1 MSERRPEAPL
11 QVWSRPAIGVD
22 IGGTK
27 VAAGLVDTDGRV
39 LSRARRET
47 PHRSTSPQVV
57 EDTIAEVIT
66 EPARGVGLPR
76 AAGGGHRRG
85 RVRRRHPEPVLFAP
99 HLSWRHEPLRD
110 AMRRRV
116 GLPVVVENDANAALW
131 AESRFGA
138 AQGEECVVCV
148 NLGTGIG
155 GAVLLDGEPVPR
167 AVRRRGRVRP
177 HAGGGRRAPLRVRQ
191 PRVLGAVRQRQRPG
205 ARGPRAW
212 RRPGLRWRT
221 GCSSAPRATRR
232 RSTARWSP
240 RRPRTATPRPSSLF
254 EDVGRWLGIG
264 LANLAA
270 AFDPGLFV
278 IGGGVSDAREPAA
291 EPGARV
297 VPPCAHRPRLPP
309 GGAGGARAG
318 GQRGRPGGRGRP
330 RPRPRAAVPP
340 PAAPGPHRP
349 APSRGPGAVTAA
361 ATARLR
367 VVAWNVRD
375 LLDDRHA
382 VAAVLRE
389 TAPDVALL
397 QEAPR
402 RFWDH
407 RRLRPVA
414 DRAGLLPVV
423 GGRGPVA
430 PPSSSPPARGCCT
443 ARRPGCRCAAR
454 SPAPAGWPWHWS
466 RWAAPD

>member
-66 EPARGVGLPR
+66 ELREEWDFREPLAVGIG
-76 AAGGGHRRG
+76 AAGF
-85 RVRRRHPEPVLFAP
+85 VDVTQSSVLFAP

-155 GAVLLDGEPVPR
+155 GAVLLDGELY
-167 AVRRRGRVRP
+167 RGRFGVAGEFG
-177 HAGGGRRAPLRVRQ
+177 HMQVVAGGHRCECGNRGCWEQYASGNALVREARELAAAGSPVAHGLLERAEGDPAQINGPLVTEAAKDGD
-191 PRVLGAVRQRQRPG
+191 PAAVE
-205 ARGPRAW
+205 
-212 RRPGLRWRT
+212 
-221 GCSSAPRATRR
+221 
-232 RSTARWSP
+232 
-240 RRPRTATPRPSSLF
+240 LF

-278 IGGGVSDAREPAA
+278 IGGGVSDARELLLNPARESFRRA
-291 EPGARV
+291 LTGRGFRPEARV
-297 VPPCAHRPRLPP
+297 VRAQL
-309 GGAGGARAG
+309 GNEAGLVGAADLARD
-318 GQRGRPGGRGRP
+318 
-330 RPRPRAAVPP
+330 
-340 PAAPGPHRP
+340 H
-349 APSRGPGAVTAA
+349 
-361 ATARLR
+361 ARLFR
-367 VVAWNVRD
+367 RR
-375 LLDDRHA
+375 RH
-382 VAAVLRE
+382 
-389 TAPDVALL
+389 
-397 QEAPR
+397 
-402 RFWDH
+402 
-407 RRLRPVA
+407 
-414 DRAGLLPVV
+414 
-423 GGRGPVA
+423 
-430 PPSSSPPARGCCT
+430 
-443 ARRPGCRCAAR
+443 
-454 SPAPAGWPWHWS
+454 
-466 RWAAPD
+466 